1 MGKDAALEVGGPLPP
16 TSGTACM
23 PPEEFAAVQ
32 DRMKVALE
40 KSPENL
46 MEELRRRD
54 REMQKLRSGACL
66 CQLPLAAV
74 CRREG
79 TRR

>member
-1 MGKDAALEVGGPLPP
+1 
-16 TSGTACM
+16 M

-54 REMQKLRSGACL
+54 
-66 CQLPLAAV
+66 
-74 CRREG
+74 
-79 TRR
+79 